1 MFAYWSI
8 RRDISKILQIEYV
21 MKLLH
26 RKEALHEARGVI
38 PMKQVDIILTDRS
51 FLKSIDASI
60 LCISFHIT
68 LQTGHYLGKVNF
80 LIVIGY
86 DMRLQ

>member
-1 MFAYWSI
+1 
-8 RRDISKILQIEYV
+8 
-21 MKLLH
+21 MK
-26 RKEALHEARGVI
+26 RRGVI

>member
-1 MFAYWSI
+1 
-8 RRDISKILQIEYV
+8 
-21 MKLLH
+21 
-26 RKEALHEARGVI
+26 
-38 PMKQVDIILTDRS
+38 MKQVDIILTNSS